1 MTAVGRMA
9 PGHFAQRLT
18 AGAAL
23 AVPPFIVHVRSPLAV
38 LHRSM
43 HHLYGEFDLLDADTA
58 PDFVI
63 RVGGTGGLRRVMRRQ
78 AMAYIDTPPPYTPL
92 PERMAPLMF
101 EQALNWCVAT
111 RTFTHLILHSAVVA
125 RDGRAV
131 IIPGQS
137 GQGKSTLCAALVSR
151 GWRHVSDE
159 FALMDPAS
167 LMITA
172 HPRPISLK
180 NQSLAVV
187 AAFAPGLEQSPAYE
201 GTPKGTIGYVKPS
214 SAAVEQAPQAV
225 TPVAVVF
232 PRFDPASEPG
242 IDPMGKA
249 AAFIALTACSV
260 NYREFGEAGFA
271 ALTRLVA
278 DRPVLGVT
286 YPDTASAVDLLEQV
300 IGAAGP

>member
-1 MTAVGRMA
+1 MDQADFARRLAAGMA
-9 PGHFAQRLT
+9 LS
-18 AGAAL
+18 
-23 AVPPFIVHVRSPLAV
+23 VPPFVVRVRSPLAV

-43 HHLYGEFDLLDADTA
+43 HHLYGEFDVLEEDAA

-63 RVGGTGGLRRVMRRQ
+63 RVGGTGGLRRFVRRQ
-78 AMAYIDTPPPYTPL
+78 AMAFIDTPPPYTPL

-167 LMITA
+167 LDITA

-187 AAFAPGLEQSPAYE
+187 AAFAPGLEQSPAYQ

-214 SAAVEQAPQAV
+214 RAAVEQAPQAV

-232 PRFDPASEPG
+232 PRFDPASTPMIES
-242 IDPMGKA
+242 MGKA

-260 NYREFGEAGFA
+260 NYREFGETGFA
-271 ALTRLVA
+271 ALTRLVG
-278 DRPVLGVT
+278 DHPVLSAT
-286 YPDTASAVDLLEQV
+286 YPDTASAVALLERV
-300 IGAAGP
+300 METAAP